1 MNKIKEVYSQPTAEL
16 LVVRF
21 EGGFLN
27 DSYTPNGIQRGRTVT
42 YDDWDGGWDDDDE

>member
-21 EGGFLN
+21 EENVCIPTYTRGG
-27 DSYTPNGIQRGRTVT
+27 
-42 YDDWDGGWDDDDE
+42 GGKYEDDEIYDNGEY